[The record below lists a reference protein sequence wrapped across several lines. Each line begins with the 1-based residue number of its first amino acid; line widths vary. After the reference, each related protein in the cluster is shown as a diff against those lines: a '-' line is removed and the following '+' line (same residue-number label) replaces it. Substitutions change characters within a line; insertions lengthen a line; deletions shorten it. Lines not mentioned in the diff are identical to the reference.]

1 MMSNVKIVRYSP
13 KNFGYIFINIYF
25 LFNNKLYQLQQLFEN
40 NTFWAKHRD
49 IKDLKIMIL
58 NSDEIITAWKKNKLI
73 GFGRGTSDNIYR
85 GVIWDIVVDKEEQRS
100 GLGKIIIQKLLISPS
115 FRMVEKIYLMTS
127 DKVEFYKQSGFN
139 EETLQS
145 LMIRHK

>member
-1 MMSNVKIVRYSP
+1 MMSNVKIIRYSP
-13 KNFGYIFINIYF
+13 KKFGFIFIRIYF
-25 LFNNKLYQLQQLFEN
+25 LFNNKLDQLKQLFEN
-40 NTFWAKHRD
+40 NTFWAKNREV
-49 IKDLKIMIL
+49 KDLKIMIQ
-58 NSDEIITAWKKNKLI
+58 NSDEIMTAWKGNKLI
-73 GFGRGTSDNIYR
+73 GFGRGTSDKIYR

-100 GLGKIIIQKLLISPS
+100 GLGKAIIQDLLRSPS

-127 DKVEFYKQSGFN
+127 DKVEFYKQSGFS